1 MLETVTGP
9 VAADARR
16 AGIRVLA
23 KPERK
28 TLRELLRF
36 FTGRVGV
43 HFKREAVLITALRR
57 VIGRRRA
64 ERNEFENLL
73 LEHRALKA
81 DAGAIAKKLSR
92 TSPSA
97 AEGNGNDPYGIRS
110 FVRHYRDHISC
121 EERIL
126 FVLAQMRLTAG
137 QRQRISQRMLQV

>member
-1 MLETVTGP
+1 MLETVTSP
-9 VAADARR
+9 VVADVRR
-16 AGIRVLA
+16 AGMRVLA

-57 VIGRRRA
+57 VIGRGHA

-73 LEHRALKA
+73 FEHRVLKA
-81 DAGAIAKKLSR
+81 DAAAIAKKLGS
-92 TSPSA
+92 TSPSV
-97 AEGNGNDPYGIRS
+97 AEGNGNDPYGIRP
-110 FVRHYRDHISC
+110 FIRHYRGHISC

-126 FVLAQMRLTAG
+126 FVLAQMRLTPG